1 MRLRWKS
8 LKQTRRLINKKKEY
22 RKKRK
27 GIDFKRRIGSL
38 FSLFFPL
45 FSKKKK
51 EMSLPFYIVD
61 VFADKKYAGNQLA
74 VFLEAENLSK
84 DEMQQIA
91 REINFAESTFV
102 TKLDKEN
109 NKAEIKIFTP
119 AHEMQ
124 FAGHPIIGTSW
135 VLMNKVFDN
144 SPESIKLNVPIGPIS
159 IQQSEDLIW
168 LKAAQP
174 KFWDIFSKE
183 DFSVFSNL
191 KNHDFENQFPIQEV
205 TTGSAFVMVGLS
217 SKRALENLILDKDKT
232 DEWLKKNCKTPHR
245 ALYFYYLE
253 GSKLFSRMLCIEHNQ
268 LIEDAATGSAST
280 CLQAFLL
287 KYHKPELEIVN
298 YQGDYINRP
307 SEIYFKGKL
316 NDNEFDIKI
325 GGKA

>member
-1 MRLRWKS
+1 
-8 LKQTRRLINKKKEY
+8 
-22 RKKRK
+22 
-27 GIDFKRRIGSL
+27 
-38 FSLFFPL
+38 
-45 FSKKKK
+45 
-51 EMSLPFYIVD
+51 
-61 VFADKKYAGNQLA
+61 
-74 VFLEAENLSK
+74 
-84 DEMQQIA
+84 MQQIA

-119 AHEMQ
+119 SQEMQ

-135 VLMNKVFDN
+135 VLMNKIFDN
-144 SPESIKLNVPIGPIS
+144 APEQIKLNVPIGPIS
-159 IQQSEDLIW
+159 IHQSEGLIW

-183 DFSVFSNL
+183 DITVFSNL

-217 SKRALENLILDKDKT
+217 SKRALENLVLDKDKT
-232 DEWLKKNCKTPHR
+232 DDWLKKNCKTSHR

-268 LIEDAATGSAST
+268 LVEDAATGSAST

-287 KYHKPELEIVN
+287 KYHKPEIDLIN

-307 SEIYFKGKL
+307 SQIYFHGSVKE
-316 NDNEFDIKI
+316 NDFDIQI
-325 GGKA
+325 GGKAQFVAKGDWEA